1 MRSLIFG
8 GLGINRDNHISPTP
22 AESTPPAFL
31 ERDDVPTINGEV
43 NLLQK
48 HIRRFFFVAAGLFIV
63 MMVACGG
70 GAIKVEKGDLVSGII
85 TSSDS
90 GVDGRRSKVYLM
102 EIFEDVEYFVR
113 LTSPEGSPVGLWNPV
128 AEEYIVEIASG
139 ETGRTVA
146 YVFAEGDQHELIV
159 RSPESEV
166 PAPFT
171 FTFWITA
178 S

>member
-1 MRSLIFG
+1 MRK
-8 GLGINRDNHISPTP
+8 N
-22 AESTPPAFL
+22 
-31 ERDDVPTINGEV
+31 
-43 NLLQK
+43 
-48 HIRRFFFVAAGLFIV
+48 IRRFFLVGAGLLIV
-63 MMVACGG
+63 MMLACGG
-70 GAIKVEKGDLVSGII
+70 GAIKVEKGKLVSGII

-90 GVDGRRSKVYLM
+90 SVDGWKSKAYVM

-139 ETGRTVA
+139 ETRRTVA

-166 PAPFT
+166 PTPFT
-171 FTFWITA
+171 FMFWII
-178 S
+178 SS